1 MTAPSQYERQ
11 LQAWVTPAQSGK
23 KTDIKF
29 TAVLP
34 LYQANLV
41 FGAEFTPTSD
51 SSCN

>member
-1 MTAPSQYERQ
+1 MLTAPTTHRFVMDNIARVEK
-11 LQAWVTPAQSGK
+11 A
-23 KTDIKF
+23 DIKF